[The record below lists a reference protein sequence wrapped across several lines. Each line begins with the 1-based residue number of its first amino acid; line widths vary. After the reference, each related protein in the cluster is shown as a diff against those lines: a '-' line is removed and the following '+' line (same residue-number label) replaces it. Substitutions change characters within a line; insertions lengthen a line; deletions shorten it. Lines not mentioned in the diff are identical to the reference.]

1 MSDRPKCSSAE
12 GDLPI
17 GTSMG
22 RDNVDRRLVER
33 FEASWEHQRA
43 RRELLPPVWINADV
57 EGAGP
62 LGELFED
69 VLLRARE
76 HVRREREAV
85 AVAERDRLDAT
96 V

>member
-1 MSDRPKCSSAE
+1 
-12 GDLPI
+12 
-17 GTSMG
+17 MG
-22 RDNVDRRLVER
+22 GGDNVDRRLLTR
-33 FEASWEHQRA
+33 FEASWEHERV

-69 VLLRARE
+69 VLGRARA
-76 HVRREREAV
+76 HVRREREAL
-85 AVAERDRLDAT
+85 AERRRADLT